1 MVTNDEVK
9 LFKEKWL
16 LDGLSEVSILE
27 VYSY

>member
-16 LDGLSEVSILE
+16 LDGLSKVSVLE